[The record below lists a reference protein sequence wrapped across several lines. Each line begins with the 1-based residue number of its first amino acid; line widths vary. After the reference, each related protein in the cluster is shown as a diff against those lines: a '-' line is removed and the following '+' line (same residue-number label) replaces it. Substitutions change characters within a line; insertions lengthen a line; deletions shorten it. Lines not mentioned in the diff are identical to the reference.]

1 MKVDASFLTAE
12 DLRQWRR
19 CARHYGQQRRGEG
32 LPGHDVDA
40 TPMAEPEQVPGPGLD
55 AALRTSFPG
64 AVVIAPPAM
73 LTDWPDAI
81 ARTQAA
87 LADARA
93 QTEGAAV
100 FGACLASDDGARVR
114 IDVLQRGA
122 HGWRVLKVRL
132 ATVGDEADVDEAA
145 LWAHVAARNGLRV
158 QQVALLL
165 VDTDFIYPGLGLYA
179 GLLREVELAPVLGA
193 RPVGDW
199 LAAMRACE
207 RQAPSSAA
215 PATGCL
221 RPGLCN
227 SRTPCGEPAHAE
239 RPHPASLEVLGREMA
254 ATLRAQG
261 HSDLLSVPA
270 TRLTEPRHRRTWQAV
285 QRGAAVIEPAVAELM
300 QALPYPRHHLRIDT
314 IGFAV
319 PCWPGTQPYQILP
332 FQWTCDTEPQRGRL
346 HRQVF
351 LAEADGDPRQLFA
364 QTLLQALGTQGPIL
378 AYNAGFERNRI
389 RELALRFDDLAP
401 ALEAL
406 LPRIVDLFQVVRRH
420 YYHPVMCGSWSFKS
434 VCRAL
439 APALAINAFEV
450 AGERNPSA
458 VFARSLQRG
467 PQALALRE
475 ALITQGQ
482 REAEALRTMVA
493 HLEQAP
499 ADEHA

>member
-19 CARHYGQQRRGEG
+19 CARRYGLLRRGEP
-32 LPGHDVDA
+32 LPEGPHDLV
-40 TPMAEPEQVPGPGLD
+40 PMAEPAQVPGPGLE
-55 AALRTSFPG
+55 AALRASFPG
-64 AVVIAPPAM
+64 AVVIERPATSADWLEA
-73 LTDWPDAI
+73 LT
-81 ARTQAA
+81 RTHAA
-87 LADARA
+87 LADARL
-93 QTEGAAV
+93 QTEGATL

-145 LWAHVAARNGLRV
+145 LWAHVAARSGIRV

-165 VDTDFIYPGLGLYA
+165 VDTDFVYPGLGLYA
-179 GLLREVELAPVLGA
+179 GLFREVELAPVLGA

-207 RQAPSSAA
+207 RPAA
-215 PATGCL
+215 HTTTGCV
-221 RPGLCN
+221 RPGLCSN
-227 SRTPCGEPAHAE
+227 RFPCGEPAMAE
-239 RPHPASLEVLGREMA
+239 RLQPASLEVLGRETA
-254 ATLRAQG
+254 ARLRAQG
-261 HSDLLSVPA
+261 HADLHEVPA
-270 TRLTEPRHRRTWQAV
+270 QQLTEPRHRRIWQAV
-285 QRGAAVIEPAVAELM
+285 QQGAPVIEPAVADLL
-300 QALPYPRHHLRIDT
+300 QALPYPRHFLRIDT

-319 PCWPGTQPYQILP
+319 PSWPGTQPYQILP
-332 FQWTCDTEPQRGRL
+332 FQWTCDTEPGPGQL

-351 LAEADGDPRQLFA
+351 LAQADGDPRRAFA
-364 QTLLQALGTQGPIL
+364 QSLLKALGTAGPIL

-389 RELALRFDDLAP
+389 RELALCFDDLAA

-406 LPRIVDLFQVVRRH
+406 LPRIVDLFQVVRLH

-439 APALAINAFEV
+439 APALAIEGFEV

-458 VFARSLQRG
+458 LFARSLQRD
-467 PQALALRE
+467 PQAQRLRE
-475 ALITQGQ
+475 ALIRHGQG
-482 REAEALRTMVA
+482 EAEALRTMVA
-493 HLEQAP
+493 RLAEAQ